1 MIIIVGELDEII
13 DIIRKEFL
21 VILLEEKLE
30 MEDF

>member
-1 MIIIVGELDEII
+1 MIIIVDELDEII

>member
-1 MIIIVGELDEII
+1 MIIIVDELDEIN

>member
-1 MIIIVGELDEII
+1 MIIIVDELDEII

-21 VILLEEKLE
+21 VILLEEKLK

>member
-1 MIIIVGELDEII
+1 MIIIVDELDEII
-13 DIIRKEFL
+13 DIIKKEFL

>member
-1 MIIIVGELDEII
+1 MIIIVDKLDEII